1 MIFKNISHLL
11 SFFVIPL
18 KMWGKKKEIF
28 PQKKKKCAANPYF
41 TAIFREFGIFEVKKK
56 T

>member
-28 PQKKKKCAANPYF
+28 PQKKKNVPQTLISLQYLGNSGFSK
-41 TAIFREFGIFEVKKK
+41 
-56 T
+56 